1 MFLSLGYLI
10 LLTPTCY
17 GGSVISGRTEDTS
30 GNALAYCAVALIR
43 CADYHMAADNI
54 SDVSGRFVFKDV
66 NTGMY
71 LLKASMLGYEPVTSD
86 TIRVDTRDTILLAPL
101 LLRGLQAQ
109 LKAVTI
115 TAQKPMIELKNG
127 VVILNVENNLQAAG
141 STVWEMLK
149 LVPGVQTDDQ
159 NTVLVNGKSGV
170 RFMID
175 GRLQRLSGSQLSALL
190 NGMSAESVATIEL
203 NKNPSAKYDAEGT
216 AGLINIV
223 TKRSKTRGW
232 NGSVSDGMSQGK
244 RYRNSPA
251 LMLNY
256 KGERLSI
263 FSSAAYM
270 SINTKD
276 TYTFNRSV
284 ATDAEKQRIDQS
296 GQDENHKSVAN
307 GNIGIDY
314 ALSAKTSLSVNG
326 SLAGGMLRPG
336 TAAHTTISGDNTIG
350 YSHLR
355 YNTRSDECYTNPSAD
370 VSLVYK
376 PGKQG
381 EQLRYSGGYT
391 TFYNYQTKMSEN
403 RFYTDLM
410 TEALPVAIFDN
421 AVRRTFRIL
430 TQKLDMTKRLGKV
443 DIEAGA
449 KYSNIANKSD
459 AALQTTNAAWSGMY
473 GDTLLSY
480 TYSYNEQVVAAYTSA
495 SAAVGKMVVQT
506 GLRAEHTKVNSAN
519 DSRSFVL
526 NRSYT
531 NLFPNLA
538 VNYSGTD
545 VHSMQLSYSYRIM
558 RPDYERLNPIRIVN
572 EQLGYSA
579 GNAALLPEFSH
590 NLSADYNCKGILT
603 ASLGYIHSANLLY
616 SYNYTDTI
624 SKVSIDTIFNFPQ
637 RDVYSLSV
645 FTDKQV
651 KKWYRV
657 QIAVMGAMGMLRGS
671 VYGANANSQSFRF
684 NASLVN
690 ELRLPASVRL
700 QISGNYSSPF
710 TDGIQHNYPSFS
722 ANVMVQRA
730 FGRLMV
736 TAAMADIFY
745 SEVASATS
753 SLPHQSYYYKQK
765 TDTRRIKLAASYTF
779 GKMKMRRNIG
789 KSNEEERNRLRK
801 LD

>member
-1 MFLSLGYLI
+1 MLI
-10 LLTPTCY
+10 
-17 GGSVISGRTEDTS
+17 
-30 GNALAYCAVALIR
+30 
-43 CADYHMAADNI
+43 
-54 SDVSGRFVFKDV
+54 
-66 NTGMY
+66 
-71 LLKASMLGYEPVTSD
+71 
-86 TIRVDTRDTILLAPL
+86 
-101 LLRGLQAQ
+101 
-109 LKAVTI
+109 
-115 TAQKPMIELKNG
+115 
-127 VVILNVENNLQAAG
+127 
-141 STVWEMLK
+141 
-149 LVPGVQTDDQ
+149 
-159 NTVLVNGKSGV
+159 
-170 RFMID
+170 
-175 GRLQRLSGSQLSALL
+175 
-190 NGMSAESVATIEL
+190 GMSAESVATIEL

-223 TKRSKTRGW
+223 TKRAKTMGW

-251 LMLNY
+251 MMLNY

-263 FSSAAYM
+263 FSNAAYM
-270 SINTKD
+270 GINTKD
-276 TYTFNRSV
+276 IYTFNRSV
-284 ATDAEKQRIDQS
+284 ATGAEKQSIDQA

-307 GNIGIDY
+307 GNVGIDY
-314 ALSAKTSLSVNG
+314 ALSPKTSLSVNG
-326 SLAGGMLRPG
+326 SLAGGMLRPV
-336 TAAHTTISGDNTIG
+336 TAAQTTISGDNTIG
-350 YSHLR
+350 YSHLK
-355 YNTRSDECYTNPSAD
+355 YHTHSDERYTNPSAD

-376 PGKQG
+376 PGKEG
-381 EQLRYSGGYT
+381 EQLRYAGGYT
-391 TFYNYQTKMSEN
+391 TFYNYQTKVSEN
-403 RFYTDLM
+403 RFYNDAM
-410 TEALPVAIFDN
+410 TEALPVTTFDN

-430 TQKLDMTKRLGKV
+430 TQKLDLTKRLGKV

-449 KYSNIANKSD
+449 KYSNIANNSN
-459 AALQTTNAAWSGMY
+459 AALQITNAAWSGVY

-480 TYSYNEQVVAAYTSA
+480 TYSYNEQVMAAYTSA
-495 SAAVGKMVVQT
+495 STTVGKMGLQT
-506 GLRAEHTKVNSAN
+506 GLRAEHTKVNGAN
-519 DSRSFVL
+519 DSRSYVL

-538 VNYSGTD
+538 VNYTAGD
-545 VHSMQLSYSYRIM
+545 IHSIQLSYSYRIM

-579 GNAALLPEFSH
+579 GNAALLPEYSH
-590 NLSADYNCKGILT
+590 NISADYNCKGILT

-651 KKWYRV
+651 KKWYKL
-657 QIAVMGAMGMLRGS
+657 QIAVMAAMGVLRGS
-671 VYGANANSQSFRF
+671 VNGANANSQSYRV

-690 ELRLPASVRL
+690 ELRRPASVRL

-730 FGRLMV
+730 FGRLML
-736 TAAMADIFY
+736 TAGMADIFY
-745 SEVASATS
+745 SEVTAATS
-753 SLPHQSYYYKQK
+753 TLPGQSYYYRQK
-765 TDTRRIKLAASYTF
+765 ADTRRIKLAASYSF
-779 GKMKMRRNIG
+779 GKTKMRRNIH